1 MNMEVKMKALTLLII
16 LLVCLNLTALSNT
29 SSINRVPKITNQFS
43 NKLSFIERNKPFT
56 KNICTNYAIKP
67 GEKLSVYNVNGSIKF
82 IGWNKNYI
90 KITAIKRTYHNCN
103 YLNDIHMTLNTFNG
117 LNIRTVSTSKD
128 CRARIDYVINV
139 PKDTLF
145 GEVYSKEKIKF
156 KNLPNDI
163 MNNILVLSNR

>member
-1 MNMEVKMKALTLLII
+1 MKALTLLII

-43 NKLSFIERNKPFT
+43 NKLSFIERNKPYT

-90 KITAIKRTYHNCN
+90 W
-103 YLNDIHMTLNTFNG
+103 
-117 LNIRTVSTSKD
+117 
-128 CRARIDYVINV
+128 
-139 PKDTLF
+139 
-145 GEVYSKEKIKF
+145 
-156 KNLPNDI
+156 
-163 MNNILVLSNR
+163 